1 MHFVVK
7 HCLGPGKVRNL
18 KIAGDRCDLVH
29 FLFFRVDCQLHG
41 FLSLLAEKSSSICPN
56 VVGLLFVF
64 KCTPSCSS
72 YCHTALVT
80 SCSRRYRLPRG
91 RQRHGRAEEEQ
102 EEAAGLPRQL
112 RRAGHI
118 QRAAGGPRAGVSAV
132 QQLELV
138 QKAISNIYI
147 WKVLSLSPAHHT
159 LRGNKVRNWDFI
171 SHFIHIHKVKY

>member
-7 HCLGPGKVRNL
+7 HCQGPGKVRNL

-41 FLSLLAEKSSSICPN
+41 FLSLLAEKSSSY
-56 VVGLLFVF
+56 VQLLFVF

-72 YCHTALVT
+72 YCHTALLT
-80 SCSRRYRLPRG
+80 SCFRRYRLPRG

-102 EEAAGLPRQL
+102 AEAAGLQRQL